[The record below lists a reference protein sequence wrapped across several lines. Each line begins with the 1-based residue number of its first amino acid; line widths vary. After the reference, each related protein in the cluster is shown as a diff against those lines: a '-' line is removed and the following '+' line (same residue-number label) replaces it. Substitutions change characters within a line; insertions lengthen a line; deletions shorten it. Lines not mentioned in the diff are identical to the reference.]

1 MSATDVAGD
10 RFRERLARLLR
21 AALDAVPFCEPTEDD
36 RTLERIDRHL
46 TGAQLLIS
54 ETLYPPEEERR
65 EREEAE
71 RNRRVLVRR
80 RGLED
85 LLMRVDRDAQRVSQA
100 VIGNQPAPIARI
112 AVEMF
117 VQGVVD
123 LIDRVD
129 AKALDPEYVAIHPVS
144 ASRDPLVQRI
154 VMLLHEVGRGA
165 KS

>member
-1 MSATDVAGD
+1 VSAAGVTGD
-10 RFRERLARLLR
+10 RFRERLGRLLR
-21 AALDAVPFCEPTEDD
+21 AALDAVPFCEPTQDD
-36 RTLERIDRHL
+36 RTLEHIDRQL
-46 TGAQLLIS
+46 TGAQLFIS
-54 ETLYPPEEERR
+54 DTLYPPEEQRR
-65 EREEAE
+65 EREEEE
-71 RNRRVLVRR
+71 RYRRVLVRQ

-85 LLMRVDRDAQRVSQA
+85 LLMRVDRDVQRVSQA
-100 VIGNQPAPIARI
+100 IIGNQPAPIARI

-129 AKALDPEYVAIHPVS
+129 ARALDPDYVAIHPVS

-154 VMLLHEVGRGA
+154 VTLLHEVKRGA